1 MSDRR
6 TFLRTAL
13 GAGALAA
20 LTDVRHVLAGQL
32 GDLEARVSAAGGLQ
46 GLREEYLLGPDVL
59 YLNHA
64 SIGTVPRVVHQA
76 HVEYLRLCEENPWL
90 YMWGQAWEEP
100 QEEVRQRGAALLGCE
115 VEEVAIIHN
124 TTEAFN
130 LLAHGLSLGEGD
142 EVLFS
147 SLNHPGAANC
157 WHHLAPA
164 RGFQVREFPF
174 PVEEVPGL
182 TAEEVVEIHMREVTE
197 RTRVLV
203 FPHLDNIVGLRH
215 PMAAL
220 ASAARER
227 GVEWVAVDGAQ
238 AAGMIPLDVGAAGV
252 DLYATS
258 PHKWVQAPKGL
269 GLMHVRRER
278 QDELPP
284 MWVSSGRPRREGS
297 VRAFED
303 YGTRNL
309 PALLALGDAVDF
321 QSRVE
326 PRAREERLR
335 ALHRQVQE
343 ASEASLH
350 LRWRSP
356 RRWEMG
362 SSLYLVEVEGESAL
376 DLSDRLYRDEGAV
389 VRPFRTQGLDGLRVS
404 PNIHTRDEEV
414 DRFLALL
421 GV

>member
-6 TFLRTAL
+6 TFLRAAL

-20 LTDVRHVLAGQL
+20 LTDVRHVLASQL
-32 GDLEARVSAAGGLQ
+32 GDLEARLALDTDLE
-46 GLREEYLLGPDVL
+46 GLREEYLLDPEVL

-64 SIGTVPRVVHQA
+64 SIGTVPRMVHRA
-76 HVEYLRLCEENPWL
+76 HVQYLRLCEENPWL
-90 YMWGQAWEEP
+90 YMWGPAWEEP
-100 QEEVRQRGAALLGCE
+100 HEEVRRRGAVLLGCE
-115 VEEVAIIHN
+115 MEEVAIIHN

-130 LLAHGLSLGEGD
+130 LLAHGLPLGAGD

-157 WHHLAPA
+157 WRHLAPA
-164 RGFQVREFPF
+164 RGFRVREFPF

-182 TAEEVVEIHMREVTE
+182 SPEEVVEIHIREVTE

-215 PMAAL
+215 PVAAL

-227 GVEWVAVDGAQ
+227 GVDWVAVDGAQ
-238 AAGMIPLDVGAAGV
+238 AAGMIPLEVGVAGV

-269 GLMHVRRER
+269 GLMYVRRER
-278 QDELPP
+278 QDELAP

-321 QSRVE
+321 QGRVD
-326 PRAREERLR
+326 PPARQERLR
-335 ALHRQVQE
+335 GLHHRIQAAAE
-343 ASEASLH
+343 ASPH
-350 LRWRSP
+350 LRWHSP

-362 SSLYLVEVEGESAL
+362 SSLYLVEVEGESAP
-376 DLSDRLYRDEGAV
+376 DLSDRLYREEGVV
-389 VRPFRTQGLDGLRVS
+389 VRPFRTQGLQGLRVS
-404 PNIHTRDEEV
+404 PNLHTLDGEV
-414 DRFLALL
+414 GRFLGLL